1 MSTEPRGVD
10 EPPQKRVHSGR
21 TMGAPKQRS
30 RSGRYTTEGGINVDC
45 AVRAV
50 TDHEGEFQAL
60 VDSIDVHRGLILES
74 SYEFPGRYAHWTMGF
89 TAPPLVLEAWGR
101 AFTVT
106 ALNQRGRVLLGAIRL
121 ALEAEPAVESVDTEG
136 DGALRGQVRVTDR
149 WFAEEERSKQPSIF
163 SVVRC
168 LVSLFACAD
177 EPQLGLYG
185 SFGFD
190 LALQF
195 EPIELRPNRGADG
208 QRDLVLYLPDQIF
221 VHDIVAR
228 DAWVV
233 SYDFAVGALSTSG
246 LPRAPAVSTHTPRAP
261 AMPRDHQPGEFAAL
275 VERAKAEF
283 KVGNLF
289 EVVLSQRFADECD
302 AQPSH
307 IFRTLRVRNPSPYGF
322 AINLGLSE
330 FLVGA
335 SPEMFVRVE
344 PDAAGLRVETCP
356 ISGTIRRGADALE
369 DAQNI
374 QKILCDPKEES
385 ELTMCTDVDRNDK
398 SRICVPGSVR
408 VIGRRQ
414 IEMYS
419 RLIHTVDHV
428 EGYLRPG
435 FDGLDAFLCHM
446 WAVTVTG
453 APKLWAMRFV
463 EQHERSHRA
472 WYGGA
477 IGMAGFDGRVN
488 TGLTLRTVH
497 VQRGETAVRAGATL
511 LYDSVPAAE
520 EAETELKASAMRE
533 ALKEASDAARAAK
546 AAGGGAPLV
555 PRAAAG
561 WEGSSGVPAALAGR
575 PGVRVVLVDHE
586 DSFVNTLANYFWQT
600 GATVVTVR
608 AGFKHEL
615 LDELRPELV
624 VLSPGPGNPRSF
636 GCSQLL
642 SELQRRRLAAFG
654 VCLGLQ
660 AMVEHFGGE
669 LAVLGH
675 PQHGK
680 PSTVRVPPPAD
691 GAAGSML
698 FDGLPASFQASGASR
713 PPHLPARRL
722 AGPVGAGR
730 GTGGDDRSSRAARD
744 SRRAHTPHHAVLRAV
759 AALPQ
764 VARYH
769 SLYSD
774 RAKHPA
780 ALRVTAE
787 TIGDGIVMAVEH
799 TELQM
804 SAVQF
809 HPESILTV
817 RAQRALTPQARVR
830 STRVCAARLASSAPA
845 HCH

>member
-1 MSTEPRGVD
+1 MRAARDD
-10 EPPQKRVHSGR
+10 EDGGERPHKKRVHAGR

-30 RSGRYTTEGGINVDC
+30 RPGRYTTEGGITVDC

-50 TDHEGEFQAL
+50 TEHEREFQAL
-60 VDSIDVHRGLILES
+60 VDSIDAHRGLILES

-89 TAPPLVLEAWGR
+89 TAPPLVLEACGR
-101 AFTVT
+101 SFSVT
-106 ALNQRGRVLLGAIRL
+106 ALNARGRVLLRAIKPAL
-121 ALEAEPAVESVDTEG
+121 AAEPAVLSLEPAG
-136 DGALRGQVRVTDR
+136 DDALRGQVRISDR

-168 LVSLFACAD
+168 LVALFKCAD

-185 SFGFD
+185 AFGYD

-195 EPIELRPNRGADG
+195 ESVELRPARGSDG

-233 SYDFAVGALSTSG
+233 SYEFSIDELSTTALARAPAASVHV
-246 LPRAPAVSTHTPRAP
+246 PRAPAT
-261 AMPRDHQPGEFAAL
+261 PRDHAPGEFATL
-275 VERAKAEF
+275 VERAKDEF
-283 KVGNLF
+283 RVGNLF

-322 AINLGLSE
+322 AINLGDAE

-344 PDAAGLRVETCP
+344 SDAAGLRVETCP

-374 QKILCDPKEES
+374 QKILSDPKEES

-398 SRICVPGSVR
+398 SRICAPGSVR

-435 FDGLDAFLCHM
+435 FDALDAFLCHM

-453 APKLWAMRFV
+453 APKIWAMRFV
-463 EQHERSHRA
+463 EQHERSPRA

-477 IGMAGFDGRVN
+477 IGMAGFDGRIN

-497 VQRGETAVRAGATL
+497 IQRGEAAVRAGATL

-533 ALKEASDAARAAK
+533 ALREASDAARAAK

-555 PRAAAG
+555 PAAPAG
-561 WEGSSGVPAALAGR
+561 WQGDGAVPAALASAR
-575 PGVRVVLVDHE
+575 AVRVVLVDHE
-586 DSFVNTLANYFWQT
+586 DSFVNTLANYFWQA
-600 GATVVTVR
+600 GATVVTIR
-608 AGFKHEL
+608 SGFDFAL
-615 LDELRPELV
+615 LDELQPELV

-636 GCSQLL
+636 KCSALL
-642 SELQRRRLAAFG
+642 AEIERRKLAAFG

-660 AMVEHFGGE
+660 AMVEHFGGK
-669 LAVLGH
+669 LAVLAH

-680 PSTVRVPPPAD
+680 PAGVRLTPA
-691 GAAGSML
+691 ACAGGSSML
-698 FDGLPASFQASGASR
+698 FEGLPAAF
-713 PPHLPARRL
+713 
-722 AGPVGAGR
+722 
-730 GTGGDDRSSRAARD
+730 
-744 SRRAHTPHHAVLRAV
+744 
-759 AALPQ
+759 Q

-769 SLYSD
+769 SLYSE
-774 RAKHPA
+774 RSAHPS

-787 TIGDGIVMAVEH
+787 TVDDGVVMAVEH
-799 TELQM
+799 VELPM

-809 HPESILTV
+809 HPESILTAPDHGLRILSNVIASV
-817 RAQRALTPQARVR
+817 RKAKDADRNGHAQTV
-830 STRVCAARLASSAPA
+830 VF
-845 HCH
+845 

>member
-1 MSTEPRGVD
+1 
-10 EPPQKRVHSGR
+10 
-21 TMGAPKQRS
+21 MGAPKQRS
-30 RSGRYTTEGGINVDC
+30 RPGRYTTEGGITVDC

-50 TDHEGEFQAL
+50 ADHEGEFQAL

-74 SYEFPGRYAHWTMGF
+74 SYEFPGRYSHWTMGF
-89 TAPPLVLEAWGR
+89 TAPPLVLEARGR
-101 AFTVT
+101 AFEVT
-106 ALNQRGRVLLGAIRL
+106 ALNGRGRVLLRAIRK
-121 ALEAEPAVESVDTEG
+121 ALEAEPAVESLAPAG
-136 DGALRGQVRVTDR
+136 DDGLRGQVRVSER
-149 WFAEEERSKQPSIF
+149 WFSEEERSKQPSIF

-185 SFGFD
+185 AFGYD

-195 EPIELRPNRGADG
+195 EPIELRADRGSEE

-233 SYDFAVGALSTSG
+233 SYDFSLEELSTTA
-246 LPRAPAVSTHTPRAP
+246 LARAPAISTHTPRKP
-261 AMPRDHQPGEFAAL
+261 KVPRDHQPGEFAAL

-283 KVGNLF
+283 RVGNLF
-289 EVVLSQRFADECD
+289 EAVCSQRFADECE

-322 AINLGLSE
+322 AINLGGSE

-344 PDAAGLRVETCP
+344 PEPAGLRVETCP

-369 DAQNI
+369 DARNI
-374 QKILCDPKEES
+374 AQILADPKEES

-435 FDGLDAFLCHM
+435 FDALDAFLCHM

-463 EQHERSHRA
+463 ERSERSPRA

-477 IGMAGFDGRVN
+477 IGMAGFDGRIN

-497 VQRGETAVRAGATL
+497 IQHGETAVRAGATL

-533 ALKEASDAARAAK
+533 ALREASDAARTAK
-546 AAGGGAPLV
+546 ATGGGAPLV
-555 PRAAAG
+555 PRAKAG
-561 WEGSSGVPAALAGR
+561 WQGGTGVPAALAGAR
-575 PGVRVVLVDHE
+575 AVRVVLVDHE

-600 GATVVTVR
+600 GASVVTVR
-608 AGFKHEL
+608 AGFKFVL

-624 VLSPGPGNPRSF
+624 VLSPGPGNPQAF
-636 GCSQLL
+636 GCSALL
-642 SELQRRRLAAFG
+642 AELQRRRLAVFG

-660 AMVEHFGGE
+660 AMVEHFGGA

-680 PSTVRVPPPAD
+680 PAAVRVLPPPA
-691 GAAGSML
+691 GEAGSLL
-698 FDGLPASFQASGASR
+698 FDGLPAGFQVCAMRAPGA
-713 PPHLPARRL
+713 
-722 AGPVGAGR
+722 
-730 GTGGDDRSSRAARD
+730 
-744 SRRAHTPHHAVLRAV
+744 
-759 AALPQ
+759 
-764 VARYH
+764 
-769 SLYSD
+769 
-774 RAKHPA
+774 
-780 ALRVTAE
+780 
-787 TIGDGIVMAVEH
+787 
-799 TELQM
+799 
-804 SAVQF
+804 
-809 HPESILTV
+809 
-817 RAQRALTPQARVR
+817 ALTPACRRASLTRAAPSRRPPLAGRSRGTTR
-830 STRVCAARLASSAPA
+830 STRTAQSTRRRCA
-845 HCH
+845 